1 MPSGPSVGA
10 TRVLA
15 VTSGLVG
22 EASRSIHT
30 PWIAAA
36 DVDEMASLRARLPVQ
51 ARVVTVCGLDFL
63 ISKSAELNSAV
74 NWSRLTVSQ
83 MVRSAAVEM

>member
-1 MPSGPSVGA
+1 
-10 TRVLA
+10 
-15 VTSGLVG
+15 
-22 EASRSIHT
+22 
-30 PWIAAA
+30 
-36 DVDEMASLRARLPVQ
+36 MASLRARLPVQ
-51 ARVVTVCGLDFL
+51 AIVVPPSLGLEFL